1 MEPDVLEQIF
11 DGSIEPRD
19 IKLSDLQ
26 SITKNFS
33 EDQIIGKGGFGT
45 VYKGVLLNGVVA
57 VKRIHNMHTID
68 EKLFHREV
76 NSLLMVNHKNIF
88 RFLGFCSHTV
98 HKPFKNEGSGGY
110 ILFED
115 RERILCFEY
124 VNNGSLENYIADEL
138 RGLQWDTR
146 YSIIKGICEG
156 LQYLHMEKSIMH
168 MDLKPANIL
177 IDDNMVA
184 KITDF
189 GLSRMVENSQT
200 KTTNRFFTL
209 GYSAPEYIDSGTMSP
224 SYDVYSLG
232 IIIIQLVTGH
242 RSVTNSNNVS
252 VFYIVDGL
260 FLQI

>member
-19 IKLSDLQ
+19 IKLSALQ

-57 VKRIHNMHTID
+57 VKRIHNIHTID
-68 EKLFHREV
+68 EKLFHREGQADTFY
-76 NSLLMVNHKNIF
+76 L
-88 RFLGFCSHTV
+88 
-98 HKPFKNEGSGGY
+98 
-110 ILFED
+110 
-115 RERILCFEY
+115 RIEKEY
-124 VNNGSLENYIADEL
+124 SVLNEL

-156 LQYLHMEKSIMH
+156 LQYLHMENSIMH

-200 KTTNRFFTL
+200 KTTNRFL
-209 GYSAPEYIDSGTMSP
+209 SPGYSAPEYIDSGTMSP